1 MASPAKVPATVRGK
15 FKYTPAKKVLPG
27 DILKLSDGST
37 VVVERTASNKV
48 TVEYEVDAAI
58 MIFRDKKGM
67 AGHSIL
73 NATDEIEVL
82 VREKPLGQRIK
93 EWFGLGETKRAT
105 GQPVLIEAGDK
116 SSSSKK

>member
-48 TVEYEVDAAI
+48 TIEYEVDASV

-93 EWFGLGETKRAT
+93 EWFGLGDKAAL